1 MLAKGFGLLEHA
13 DVQLSALGLC
23 ELRKL
28 DRAGE
33 AGRPSTHDHHIQLH
47 PVARTFGAV

>member
-1 MLAKGFGLLEHA
+1 MLAEGFGLLEHA
-13 DVQLSALGLC
+13 DVQLGPVGLRQFC
-23 ELRKL
+23 EL